1 MFGPTN
7 PQNEELRAQRTL
19 NALTDQNQAVE
30 VFERRQVEQ
39 RYLEVEAVEPT
50 GAVNR
55 SEDQSGARLFN
66 AIKLYQ
72 QRLAD
77 EAV

>member
-1 MFGPTN
+1 MFGPSN
-7 PQNEELRAQRTL
+7 PHNEELRAQRTL

-30 VFERRQVEQ
+30 VFERRQAEQ
-39 RYLEVEAVEPT
+39 RYVEVEAVEPT
-50 GAVNR
+50 GAANR
-55 SEDQSGARLFN
+55 SEDQSGTRLFK